1 MVVISGRRLSIL
13 INLLIFIG
21 LISCS
26 EKEKII
32 FTHNFHQEKWPAN
45 QELVFRIQNKTP
57 NNSYQAYYQICYNSF
72 YPFQN
77 LWLKY
82 RIENREGKVL
92 SEAKSNVDLFDGIS
106 GKPEGVFGAGKIY
119 LYARFPEKFS
129 LEGNRAYT
137 IRVWQYMRPDTLEG
151 VLSAGLVLVPG
162 P

>member
-1 MVVISGRRLSIL
+1 MISGRKLSIL

-21 LISCS
+21 LFSCS
-26 EKEKII
+26 EKDKKI
-32 FTHNFHQEKWPAN
+32 FSHNFQQEKWPAN

-57 NNSYQAYYQICYNSF
+57 KTSYQTYYQICYNSF

-82 RIENREGKVL
+82 RIENPEGRVL
-92 SEAKSNVDLFDGIS
+92 SEAKRNVDLFDGIS

-129 LEGNRAYT
+129 LEGTGTYT